1 MGEFN
6 LGSGE
11 RPNPHCGKKHSLRLR
26 LSRILTNGRGKNFK
40 LYKVQGL
47 CLVKMR
53 NITGTIKGFT
63 ACAYHTDILVGERV
77 KKVTAHPLFSARM
90 SHGLGDSLH
99 DYRYWVTE
107 DPTFTS
113 LQRVK

>member
-26 LSRILTNGRGKNFK
+26 LPRILTNGKGKNF
-40 LYKVQGL
+40 KVQGL

-53 NITGTIKGFT
+53 DTEILLVLLKVLLLFIT
-63 ACAYHTDILVGERV
+63 L
-77 KKVTAHPLFSARM
+77 
-90 SHGLGDSLH
+90 
-99 DYRYWVTE
+99 RYWLE
-107 DPTFTS
+107 KE
-113 LQRVK
+113 QKK